1 MQQQPESASEPERK
15 DGAVKEKLVL
25 IDGNSIVNRAFY
37 GLPDL
42 TTTDG
47 RHTNGILGFFN
58 ILFKILEE
66 EKPQYLTIAF
76 DVKHPTFRHEMYAEY
91 KGTRK
96 GTPEELLEQIPVLK
110 DIIRAM
116 GILQLERPG
125 YEADDILGTLAKQAE
140 KDGMEVSLVSGD
152 KDLLQ
157 IADDVIKVRI
167 PKTKRG
173 GTEIEDY
180 YTNDVIEKYGLRP
193 EQIIDLKGLM
203 GDASDNIPGVPG
215 IGEKTA
221 TKLLQQFETVENTL
235 EHVDEVMPNKAK
247 QSLKEHADLARL
259 SKALA
264 TIKTDC
270 ELAFSYHEAKIGTI
284 FTKEAYQM
292 FKQLEMKSLLAR
304 FTLSEEEMV
313 TSDVLPESYQ
323 EISDLGTAED
333 TFRELRKTAEAAGG
347 SAVLGVA
354 PLAEGEELHA
364 LMLSLAGRQF
374 LFVPEGFLSD
384 ELLWERTF
392 ELSECCACISMFDVK
407 KYAGYVAESVRSK
420 LFDLGIAAYL
430 LNPLKDTYH
439 VVDIARDYLGM
450 TIPSEE
456 DLLGKQTVSQAFL
469 QGDEAN
475 YTAACRQLART
486 AAVAAKGAVS
496 LKEQLKETGMLSLFE
511 EIEMP
516 LVFTLYGMEKAGIHV
531 NKEALKEYGDALKE
545 GIDSLEAEIYN
556 MAGEEFNINSP
567 KQLGVVLFEKLKL
580 PYGKKTKTG
589 YSTSAEV
596 LEKLKTEDPIVE
608 KILEYRQLT
617 KLKST
622 YADGLDACIAEDG
635 RIHSKF
641 NQTITATGRLS
652 STEPNLQNIPVRIEL
667 GRRIRKLFTPK
678 EGCVFVD
685 ADYSQIELRILAH
698 LSGDESLIQAYKE
711 EQDIHRMTASKVF
724 HIPFDEVTP
733 AQRSNAKAVNFG
745 IVYGISS
752 FGLGQ
757 DLNISKKEAE
767 AYIHQY
773 FETYPG
779 IKTYLDG
786 LVATAKECGYVTTM
800 YGRRR
805 PIPEIS
811 SSNFM
816 QRNFGERIAMNSPI
830 QGTAAD
836 IMKLAMLRVERALRQ
851 QGLKSK
857 LLLQIHDEL
866 LIEAPKEEAEQVKEL
881 LRKEM
886 MEAAELKVP
895 LEVEVKTGASWYET
909 K

>member
-1 MQQQPESASEPERK
+1 M
-15 DGAVKEKLVL
+15 KEKLVL

-58 ILFKILEE
+58 ILLKILEE
-66 EKPQYLTIAF
+66 EKPQYLTVAF
-76 DVKHPTFRHEMYAEY
+76 DLKHPTFRHEMYPEY

-96 GTPEELLEQIPVLK
+96 GMPEELAEQIPLLK
-110 DIIRAM
+110 DIIKAM

-140 KDGMEVSLVSGD
+140 KDGLEVSLVSGD
-152 KDLLQ
+152 RDLLQ

-167 PKTKRG
+167 PKTKRS

-180 YTNDVIEKYGLRP
+180 HTNDVIEKYGLRP

-235 EHVDEVMPNKAK
+235 EHVDEVMPNKAR
-247 QSLKEHADLARL
+247 QSLMEHADLARL
-259 SKALA
+259 SKTLA

-270 ELAFSYHEAKIGTI
+270 ELAFSYDAAKLGTI
-284 FTKEAYQM
+284 FTKEAYQL

-313 TSDVLPESYQ
+313 ASDTLPESYQ
-323 EISDLGTAED
+323 EISGLGDAED
-333 TFRELRKTAEAAGG
+333 MFRELKRMAEAAGG
-347 SAVLGVA
+347 SAVLGIA
-354 PLAEGEELHA
+354 PLAEQEELHA

-374 LFVPEGFLSD
+374 LFVPEGFLSAG
-384 ELLWERTF
+384 LLWERTL
-392 ELSECCACISMFDVK
+392 ELSESCAHLSMFDVK
-407 KYAGYVAESVRSK
+407 NYAGDAAESVRPK

-430 LNPLKDTYH
+430 LNPLKDTYYA
-439 VVDIARDYLGM
+439 VDIARDYLGM

-456 DLLGKQTVSQAFL
+456 DLLGKQTLLQAFL
-469 QGDEAN
+469 QGDQEH
-475 YTAACRQLART
+475 YEAACRLLART
-486 AAVAAKGAVS
+486 AAVAAKGAAV

-516 LVFTLYGMEKAGIHV
+516 LAFTLHGMEKAGIHV
-531 NKEALKEYGDALKE
+531 NREALKEYGSALKE
-545 GIDSLEAEIYN
+545 GIDSLEAEIYK

-596 LEKLKTEDPIVE
+596 LEKLKSEDPVVE

-622 YADGLDACIAEDG
+622 YADGLDAYIAEDG

-767 AYIHQY
+767 AYINQY

-836 IMKLAMLRVERALRQ
+836 IMKLAMLRVDRALQ
-851 QGLKSK
+851 EKGLRSK

-866 LIEAPKEEAEQVKEL
+866 LIEAPEEEAEQVKEL

>member
-1 MQQQPESASEPERK
+1 M
-15 DGAVKEKLVL
+15 KEKLVL

-58 ILFKILEE
+58 ILLKILEE
-66 EKPQYLTIAF
+66 EKPQYLTVAF

-96 GTPEELLEQIPVLK
+96 GMPEELLEQIPTLK
-110 DIIRAM
+110 GILRAM

-140 KDGMEVSLVSGD
+140 RDGMEVSLISGD
-152 KDLLQ
+152 RDLLQ

-167 PKTKRG
+167 PKTKRT

-180 YTNDVIEKYGLRP
+180 YTKDVIEKYGLRP

-221 TKLLQQFETVENTL
+221 VKLLTQFETVENTL
-235 EHVDEVMPNKAK
+235 EHVDEVMPNKAR
-247 QSLKEHADLARL
+247 QSLMEHADLAHL

-270 ELAFSYHEAKIGTI
+270 ELDFTYDAARLGDI
-284 FTKEAYQM
+284 FTKEAYQL

-313 TSDVLPESYQ
+313 TSNALPENYQ
-323 EISDLGTAED
+323 SVSDLGAAED
-333 TFRELRKTAEAAGG
+333 AFRELGRMSEAAGG
-347 SAVLGVA
+347 NAVLGIA
-354 PLAEGEELHA
+354 PLMEEETMHA
-364 LMLSLAGRQF
+364 LMLSFLGRQF
-374 LFVPEGFLSD
+374 LFVPEGFLD
-384 ELLWERTF
+384 AELLWKRTG
-392 ELSECCACISMFDVK
+392 ELSEHCSCVSMFDVK
-407 KYAGYVAESVRSK
+407 KYAGYATEGMRAR
-420 LFDLGIAAYL
+420 LFDAGIAAYL
-430 LNPLKDTYH
+430 LNPLKDTYEA
-439 VVDIARDYLGM
+439 VDIARDYLGIA
-450 TIPSEE
+450 IPSEE
-456 DLLGKQTVSQAFL
+456 DLLEKHGKSKEQMLSYAFL
-469 QGDEAN
+469 QGDDAHYE
-475 YTAACRQLART
+475 AACRLLART
-486 AAVAAKGAVS
+486 AAVAARSAVV
-496 LKEQLKETGMLSLFE
+496 LKEQLKETEMLSLFE

-516 LVFTLYGMEKAGIHV
+516 LVFTLYEMEESGIQV
-531 NKEALKEYGDALKE
+531 NKEALKEYGSALKE
-545 GIDSLEAEIYN
+545 GIDTLEAEIYH

-567 KQLGVVLFEKLKL
+567 KQLGVILFEKLKL

-596 LEKLKTEDPIVE
+596 LEKLKTEDPIIE

-622 YADGLDACIAEDG
+622 YADGLDAYIAADG

-667 GRRIRKLFTPK
+667 GRQIRKLFTPK

-724 HIPFDEVTP
+724 HIPFEEVTP

-757 DLNISKKEAE
+757 DLNITKKEAE
-767 AYIHQY
+767 AYINQY

-786 LVATAKECGYVTTM
+786 LVAKAKEDGYVVTM

-805 PIPEIS
+805 PVPEIS

-836 IMKLAMLRVERALRQ
+836 VMKLAMLRVDRELHKR
-851 QGLKSK
+851 GLNSR

-866 LIEAPKEEAEQVKEL
+866 LIEAPIEEAEQVKEL
-881 LRKEM
+881 LREEM
-886 MEAAELKVP
+886 MAAAELKVP